1 MYRISKEETGK
12 KGQDQDRK
20 GKIKIERTF
29 KTGIRLTNN
38 TKIKK
43 DMKIEE
49 STMIEAGCKH
59 KSAKT
64 QEFKPDKAKHIKAT
78 F

>member
-1 MYRISKEETGK
+1 
-12 KGQDQDRK
+12 
-20 GKIKIERTF
+20 
-29 KTGIRLTNN
+29 
-38 TKIKK
+38 
-43 DMKIEE
+43 MKIEE

-64 QEFKPDKAKHIKAT
+64 REFKPDKAKHIKAT